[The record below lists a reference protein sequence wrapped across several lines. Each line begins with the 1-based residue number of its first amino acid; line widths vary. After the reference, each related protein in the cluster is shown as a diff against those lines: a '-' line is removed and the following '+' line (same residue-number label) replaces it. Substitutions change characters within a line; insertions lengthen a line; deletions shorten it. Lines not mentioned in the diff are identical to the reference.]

1 MKRTFLTS
9 LLSGLV
15 LLLFL
20 RCTRVPEPA
29 VTNTV
34 EQVHVLEA
42 RKETLQPRI
51 ETFGTVTA
59 RTKADLYPSQE
70 GILEQIYVEEGERIE
85 EGQLLA
91 ALSKEKLLLARE
103 QAEAGIESKRS
114 LLSLAEEKLKE
125 GYHSIDARL
134 LSLEKTRAEI
144 DQRRIEFNRLSRVYE
159 IKKQLFDA
167 GGIPEGE
174 LETVKIQYQKSKT
187 DLEQAERDLEIQHIG
202 LRDQDIREAGLSLPE
217 TEEERRK
224 VLQILGTRTLSAERD
239 VAASELS
246 MAELE
251 LKRLE
256 IFLKE
261 TEIRSPIQGI
271 VGSRRIEKGEKA
283 APETLL
289 FSLFGIDTLYA
300 VAEIGER
307 DLPFL
312 RIGQDA
318 EIKTEN
324 SPPFPG
330 RVQLISPYLNPQT
343 RSAQVRILLQNPQ
356 GALIP
361 GLFVRIAIRTGKE
374 RQAILVPESALV
386 KDDRETNSKQQDSKP
401 QALFLVRN
409 SVLFRVPVR
418 LGESRDGKVEV
429 KEGITEGDRIV
440 LNPSVTFR
448 EGMPVE
454 VVK

>member
-1 MKRTFLTS
+1 ME
-9 LLSGLV
+9 V
-15 LLLFL
+15 
-20 RCTRVPEPA
+20 
-29 VTNTV
+29 
-34 EQVHVLEA
+34 

-51 ETFGTVTA
+51 ETFGTITA
-59 RTKADLYPSQE
+59 RTKADIYPSQE
-70 GILEQIYVEEGERIE
+70 GILEDIYVEEGERIE

-91 ALSKEKLLLARE
+91 VLSKEKLLLARE
-103 QAEAGIESKRS
+103 QAEAGVESKRS

-125 GYHSIDARL
+125 GYRSIDARL
-134 LSLEKTRAEI
+134 LSLEKSRAEI
-144 DQRRIEFNRLSRVYE
+144 DQRRIEFNRLCRVYE

-174 LETVKIQYQKSKT
+174 LETIKVQYQKSKT
-187 DLEQAERDLEIQHIG
+187 DLEQAERDLEIQYIG
-202 LRDQDIREAGLSLPE
+202 LRDQDIREAGLSMPK
-217 TEEERRK
+217 TSEERRK
-224 VLQILGTRTLSAERD
+224 VLHLLGTRTLAAERD
-239 VAASELS
+239 VAAAELS

-261 TEIRSPIQGI
+261 TEIRSPLQGI
-271 VGSRRIEKGEKA
+271 VGSRRIEEGEKA
-283 APETLL
+283 TPETLL

-307 DLPFL
+307 DIPFL
-312 RIGQDA
+312 RIGQ
-318 EIKTEN
+318 EVEVQPE
-324 SPPFPG
+324 SYPPFPG

-343 RSAQVRILLQNPQ
+343 RSAQVRILLQNSE
-356 GALIP
+356 GTLIP
-361 GLFVRIAIRTGKE
+361 GLFVRIAIRTDKE

-386 KDDRETNSKQQDSKP
+386 ADDREPNFKQQDSK

-409 SVLFRVPVR
+409 SVLFKVPVR
-418 LGESRDGKVEV
+418 LGESREEKVEIR
-429 KEGITEGDRIV
+429 EGIREGDQVV
-440 LNPSVTFR
+440 LNPSLTFR